1 MTDIDSVASAMSDM
15 SVSFQGS
22 EVPLETALDEVFLQM
37 QEYVNGIHCNT
48 REFVGMFDQDDDYL
62 LELDKTLEIHDAI
75 DDMAA
80 LFKELKSVL
89 KQCLGKPP
97 AELKAQAKAKVD
109 AHKAARKAA
118 ATAAAGS
125 STQSG

>member
-1 MTDIDSVASAMSDM
+1 MTDTDSVASAMSAM

-22 EVPLETALDEVFLQM
+22 EMPLEGALDEVFLQM
-37 QEYVNGIHCNT
+37 QEHVNGIHCAT

-62 LELDKTLEIHDAI
+62 LELGKTLEIHDAI
-75 DDMAA
+75 DDIAE

-118 ATAAAGS
+118 AGS
-125 STQSG
+125 ASSA

>member
-1 MTDIDSVASAMSDM
+1 MTDTDSVASAMSAM

-22 EVPLETALDEVFLQM
+22 EMPLEGALDEVFLQM
-37 QEYVNGIHCNT
+37 QEHVNGIHCVT

-75 DDMAA
+75 DDMAE

-118 ATAAAGS
+118 AGS
-125 STQSG
+125 ASSA